1 MLDGLDDMD
10 GVEDVRFDE
19 LIGMQGVVFHLV
31 GNAIT
36 RIPDKFASSF
46 IRQMQT
52 SEGLDLKLKAPSGE
66 TWHVG
71 VSKVA
76 NELFLRSGWGGF
88 AKAHELQEND
98 LLLFTC
104 TGNASFEVLIFDP
117 SGCEKLS
124 PLFAGRM
131 RKHFDN
137 MVGQGGVEQYP
148 DSDDTRVPSQ
158 FVGSPQK
165 ASTSRKCSGKTK
177 SSKELPESPSST
189 SCHVKLEA
197 TEEQKSDDDTC
208 TEPGYYSSRTA
219 SQLNE
224 DEKQE
229 IMERASIRPGNPAFV
244 VVLLMTHLQ
253 RKNNFLTIPSKFAA
267 DHLQSKPREVLLLR
281 LSREDKWH
289 VRCYYSSRTRC
300 FNCQRWVKFVRDN
313 GLREGDVCVFELI
326 KGARKMTT
334 MTVHVA
340 RRKKDGRFVAG
351 QWAARGRR
359 LRL

>member
-1 MLDGLDDMD
+1 
-10 GVEDVRFDE
+10 
-19 LIGMQGVVFHLV
+19 
-31 GNAIT
+31 
-36 RIPDKFASSF
+36 
-46 IRQMQT
+46 MQT

-313 GLREGDVCVFELI
+313 GLRKEDDNDDRPCRQEEERWPVCHRGLI
-326 KGARKMTT
+326 ISSCPPFLLHFGMQYVVPTCHSKLNLLYLVMHLHENAMAHFLALLMIIMLTSTSLYG
-334 MTVHVA
+334 
-340 RRKKDGRFVAG
+340 
-351 QWAARGRR
+351 
-359 LRL
+359 